1 MPLDFEKTYL
11 KQPSEQKTI
20 RIELSEVAENLI
32 ITGYTLTAAEAK
44 IFDSAGTDKTTDMVE
59 STITIDATNNYVYVT
74 VKDGVDG
81 SDYSLRLKTTWTKTA
96 QPNQLDEKDLLIQ
109 VRQKGY

>member
-20 RIELSEVAENLI
+20 RIELSEVAENLVVS
-32 ITGYTLTAAEAK
+32 GYTLNAAEAK
-44 IFDSAGTDKTTDMVE
+44 IFDSTGTDKTTDMVE
-59 STITIDATNNYVYVT
+59 STLTIDAVNKYVFVT
-74 VKDGVDG
+74 LKNGVDG
-81 SDYSLRLKTTWTKTA
+81 SDYTLRLKTTWGKVA
-96 QPNQLDEKDLLIQ
+96 QPDQIDEKDLLIQ